1 MFNEARP
8 GWKENPLR
16 TGRKKESLFC
26 NSPQFF
32 IGAPLPLPSLSPPLP
47 ALPKLER
54 GGGGRGE
61 RGEGVTR
68 HQKEVSKKPSE
79 WREGGGENTS
89 LRERGEEEGPSSL
102 PLSPPDKS
110 QPRPPPSPGLLRL
123 SSLSILPSPP
133 SPVPT
138 FLAVL
143 FPQFG
148 FGSRGRR
155 TLRANSEQTG
165 RRRTTAA
172 GTTTGRGP
180 LVYLLCDMVS
190 NDKSKGDR

>member
-32 IGAPLPLPSLSPPLP
+32 IGAPSLPSPPGP
-47 ALPKLER
+47 AKVGER

-79 WREGGGENTS
+79 WRERGGENTS
-89 LRERGEEEGPSSL
+89 LRERGEEEGPSSP

-123 SSLSILPSPP
+123 SSLSILPSPLPP
-133 SPVPT
+133 SLLSWRFFFLSSDSAPGGGGPCGPTPNKRAAAERPRQGQQQGVVP
-138 FLAVL
+138 
-143 FPQFG
+143 
-148 FGSRGRR
+148 
-155 TLRANSEQTG
+155 
-165 RRRTTAA
+165 
-172 GTTTGRGP
+172 
-180 LVYLLCDMVS
+180 
-190 NDKSKGDR
+190 

>member
-1 MFNEARP
+1 MEGKSAKDWAKEGKSFLQLPAVLYWRP
-8 GWKENPLR
+8 PP
-16 TGRKKESLFC
+16 S
-26 NSPQFF
+26 
-32 IGAPLPLPSLSPPLP
+32 PSLSPHLP

-54 GGGGRGE
+54 GEGGGRAE

-79 WREGGGENTS
+79 WRERGGENTS

-180 LVYLLCDMVS
+180 LVYLLCYMVS

>member
-32 IGAPLPLPSLSPPLP
+32 IGAPSLPSPPGP
-47 ALPKLER
+47 AKVGER
-54 GGGGRGE
+54 GGGEEGAKGGKGLHDTKKKSRKSQVSGGRE
-61 RGEGVTR
+61 EGKTR
-68 HQKEVSKKPSE
+68 PSGKEGKK
-79 WREGGGENTS
+79 R
-89 LRERGEEEGPSSL
+89 GPSSL

-180 LVYLLCDMVS
+180 LVYLLCYMVS